1 MLRLTLKRFFQFL
14 PGLFTISIL
23 TFALN
28 SWAPG
33 DGAEIYLNA
42 ISKGNFRGETDAEE
56 AYYETRAF
64 LGLDRP
70 LFYCSIYTLGDLPPN
85 STFKDR
91 DIQKS
96 AEIMSAQYRRP
107 EAVTQYASYLIELKK
122 IIRDYQLSGE
132 VYRTSRTLF
141 QQYQKE
147 PILKNLET
155 LNHWIINNPEV
166 PALKQ
171 TVINIRN
178 SFQNIETTPISKF
191 HFLPT
196 ITWNGWENQY
206 HLWIT
211 SWVKGNGGISFIDL
225 QPVGKKILKALKWT
239 LILNLLS
246 ILLTYLLALPLGVL
260 GAYYSGSKLDKILT
274 LTLLSWFSIP
284 GFWMATMAIV
294 FLTTPEYGLD
304 LFPTMGTG
312 YIDSAMNWWTILQ
325 IRVQHLTLPVICLTY
340 GSLAFTAR
348 QMRQSMIH
356 ELDKTYIKLAKTKG
370 LTAWQIIIRHAL
382 PNAIFPILTMFGGI
396 LPSLLAGSV
405 VIEYIFNI
413 PGMGKLMVDAIFGR
427 DWPVVNS
434 VLMIAAFLTML
445 GILISD
451 LLYYWVDPRVKM
463 GEK

>member
-1 MLRLTLKRFFQFL
+1 MFRLTLKRFLQFL
-14 PGLFTISIL
+14 PGLFIISIL
-23 TFALN
+23 AFVLN

-33 DGAEIYLNA
+33 DGAEIYLNT
-42 ISKGNFRGETDAEE
+42 IYKGNFRAETDSEE
-56 AYYETRAF
+56 VYYETRSF

-70 LFYCSIYTLGDLPPN
+70 LFYFSVYTLGDLHPDI
-85 STFKDR
+85 SFKDR
-91 DIQKS
+91 DIQET
-96 AEIMSAQYRRP
+96 AEILSSKHRKP
-107 EAVTQYASYLIELKK
+107 KAVTQYAMSLIELKK
-122 IIRDYQLSGE
+122 IIRDNKLSGE
-132 VYRTSRTLF
+132 IYRISRTLF
-141 QQYQKE
+141 QQYREK
-147 PILKNLET
+147 PISANLEL
-155 LNHWIINNPEV
+155 LNQWMNKNPEV
-166 PALKQ
+166 PGLRQK
-171 TVINIRN
+171 VENVRN
-178 SFQNIETTPISKF
+178 SFQRINTTPVSKL
-191 HFLPT
+191 HFLPS
-196 ITWNGWENQY
+196 ITWNGWKNQY
-206 HLWIT
+206 HLWISSWIKGSGGT
-211 SWVKGNGGISFIDL
+211 SFADL

-239 LILNLLS
+239 LVLNLIS

-260 GAYYSGSKLDKILT
+260 GAYYRDSNLDKILT
-274 LTLLSWFSIP
+274 ITLLSWFSIP

-294 FLTTPEYGLD
+294 FFTTPEYGLD
-304 LFPTMGTG
+304 LFPTMGPG
-312 YIDSAMNWWTILQ
+312 YIDSDMNWWTIFQ
-325 IRVQHLTLPVICLTY
+325 IRIHHLTLPIICLTY

-370 LTAWQIIIRHAL
+370 LTEWQIVIRHAL

-463 GEK
+463 DEK

>member
-1 MLRLTLKRFFQFL
+1 MLRITLKRFLQFL

-23 TFALN
+23 AFMLN

-33 DGAEIYLNA
+33 DGAEVYLNA
-42 ISKGNFRGETDAEE
+42 ISKGNFRAETDAEE
-56 AYYETRAF
+56 VYYETRAF

-70 LFYCSIYTLGDLPPN
+70 LFYFSISTLGDLPTGI
-85 STFKDR
+85 SFKDR
-91 DIQKS
+91 DIQKT
-96 AEIMSAQYRRP
+96 AELLSAQYRVP
-107 EAVTQYASYLIELKK
+107 DAVEQYAYHLVELKK
-122 IIRDYQLSGE
+122 IIRDYPFSGAFH
-132 VYRTSRTLF
+132 RTSKLLF

-147 PILKNLET
+147 NITYHLET
-155 LNHWIINNPEV
+155 LNQLVAQHPEV
-166 PALKQ
+166 QGLTT
-171 TVINIRN
+171 TVENIRN
-178 SFQNIETTPISKF
+178 SFQNIQSTPASPF

-196 ITWNGWENQY
+196 IKWNGWENQY
-206 HLWIT
+206 HFWIT
-211 SWVKGNGGISFIDL
+211 SWIKGGGGISFVDL
-225 QPVGKKILKALKWT
+225 QPVGKKIIKALKWT
-239 LILNLLS
+239 LILNLIS

-260 GAYYSGSKLDKILT
+260 GAYYRGSKLDKMLT
-274 LTLLSWFSIP
+274 ITLLSWFSIP

-312 YIDSAMNWWTILQ
+312 IIEKDMAWWSKLQ
-325 IRVQHLTLPVICLTY
+325 IRIQHLTLPVICLTY

-348 QMRQSMIH
+348 QMRQSMIQ
-356 ELDKTYIKLAKTKG
+356 ELGKNYVKLAKTKG
-370 LTAWQIIIRHAL
+370 LTDWQIVIRHAL

-396 LPSLLAGSV
+396 LPALLAGSV

-434 VLMIAAFLTML
+434 VLMMAAFLTML
-445 GILISD
+445 GILLSD

-463 GEK
+463 EK

>member
-1 MLRLTLKRFFQFL
+1 MLRITLKRFLQFL
-14 PGLFTISIL
+14 PGLFTISVL
-23 TFALN
+23 AFALN

-42 ISKGNFRGETDAEE
+42 ISKGNFRSEPDAEKV
-56 AYYETRAF
+56 YYETRTF

-70 LFYCSIYTLGDLPPN
+70 LFYFSISTLGDLPPN
-85 STFKDR
+85 LTFKDR
-91 DIQKS
+91 DIQKT
-96 AEIMSAQYRRP
+96 AEFLSAQFRNP
-107 EAVTQYASYLIELKK
+107 EPVIQYASHLIELKK
-122 IIRDYQLSGE
+122 IISEYQLSGDL
-132 VYRTSRTLF
+132 YRTSRSLF
-141 QQYQKE
+141 QQYQE
-147 PILKNLET
+147 ELILQNIEN
-155 LNHWIINNPEV
+155 LNHWIAENPEI
-166 PALKQ
+166 PILNQ
-171 TVINIRN
+171 TIDNIGN
-178 SFQNIETTPISKF
+178 SFQKIKTSPAARL

-206 HLWIT
+206 HLWIS
-211 SWVKGNGGISFIDL
+211 SWINGGGGISFADL

-239 LILNLLS
+239 LILNLVS
-246 ILLTYLLALPLGVL
+246 ILLTYLIALPLGVL
-260 GAYYSGSKLDKILT
+260 GAYYRDSKLDKILT
-274 LTLLSWFSIP
+274 VTLLSWFSIP
-284 GFWMATMAIV
+284 GFWMATLAIV
-294 FLTTPEYGLD
+294 FLTTPEYGFD

-312 YIDSAMNWWTILQ
+312 NIDPNMNWWTKLQ
-325 IRVQHLTLPVICLTY
+325 IRIHHLTLPVICMTY

-348 QMRQSMIH
+348 QMRQSMVH

-370 LTAWQIIIRHAL
+370 LTDRQIIIRHAL
-382 PNAIFPILTMFGGI
+382 PNALFPILTMFGGI

-434 VLMIAAFLTML
+434 VLMIAAFLTMV